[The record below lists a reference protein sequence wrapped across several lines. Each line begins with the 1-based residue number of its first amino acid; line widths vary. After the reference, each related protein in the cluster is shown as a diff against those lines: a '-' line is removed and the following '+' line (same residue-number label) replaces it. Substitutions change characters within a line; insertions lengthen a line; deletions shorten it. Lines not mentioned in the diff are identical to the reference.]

1 MVDKCAGKVCSK
13 DAKGRERRC
22 NPESGRCKLTTAM
35 NVMLSKEAR
44 VAWER
49 HLALKKNVKTAMNVK
64 KNVKNVKNVK
74 KKAKNVDEELV
85 WTLVSKARRNV
96 KGLAGGRRCAT
107 GTSSG
112 MSGGMSEA
120 IEKIIVKEKID
131 RGRLKKAFEAL
142 REKIPTLEDEDEDED
157 EAAANFYNHYFIH
170 SGGDSD
176 ADYQYQVIFGGKRTF
191 YAFVNPER
199 TWAERMKIADE
210 KLCIGDESDLF

>member
-35 NVMLSKEAR
+35 NV
-44 VAWER
+44 
-49 HLALKKNVKTAMNVK
+49 KKNVK
-64 KNVKNVKNVK
+64 KNVNS
-74 KKAKNVDEELV
+74 DEEMI

-96 KGLAGGRRCAT
+96 KGRRCL
-107 GTSSG
+107 
-112 MSGGMSEA
+112 MSEA
-120 IEKIIVKEKID
+120 IEKIIVKEKMD
-131 RGRLKKAFEAL
+131 RGRLQKAFFEL
-142 REKIPTLEDEDEDED
+142 RLKIPTQESAEYE
-157 EAAANFYNHYFIH
+157 EANHFYNHYFIH

-191 YAFVNPER
+191 YAFVNPKR

-210 KLCIGDESDLF
+210 KLCIGGESDWF

>member
-35 NVMLSKEAR
+35 NVKTAKKT
-44 VAWER
+44 A
-49 HLALKKNVKTAMNVK
+49 KKNVKS
-64 KNVKNVKNVK
+64 
-74 KKAKNVDEELV
+74 DEELI

-96 KGLAGGRRCAT
+96 KGLAGGRRCDT
-107 GTSSG
+107 GT
-112 MSGGMSEA
+112 SGGMSEA

-157 EAAANFYNHYFIH
+157 EAASNFYNHYFIH

-176 ADYQYQVIFGGKRTF
+176 AYYQYQVIFGGKRTF

-210 KLCIGDESDLF
+210 KLCIGDESDLVWTLF